1 MAPEQPRR
9 RHPRLRVFGFFLA
22 LYGLVGLGLF
32 GVVAVAINQPL
43 ERAHNL
49 SVSIDEQRTKLVA
62 TMTQAQTT
70 LQHMSLGVAGVD
82 QSLADGKAATDRA
95 AGIAT
100 SLASSM
106 FGLRDAMSI
115 SIFGAQPLAGLA
127 SNFDSTGQQVSLLS
141 TELTTIGTSLDEDR
155 TAVTTTSHDLTDLA
169 ESLGQL
175 TTLVVASPDV
185 EISTA
190 SLDAIRLA
198 VYAICG
204 WLAVFALGCIF
215 GGFYL
220 FRLGGRRDRPTAW
233 EAGLTAE

>member
-1 MAPEQPRR
+1 VAPERPGRR
-9 RHPRLRVFGFFLA
+9 RPRLRLFGLVLA

-32 GVVAVAINQPL
+32 IVVAVAINQPL
-43 ERAHNL
+43 ERAHAL
-49 SVSIDEQRTKLVA
+49 SVSIDEQRTQLVA

-115 SIFGAQPLAGLA
+115 SIFGAQPLASLA
-127 SNFDSTGQQVSLLS
+127 ASFDSTGQQITSLS
-141 TELTTIGTSLDEDR
+141 SELTTIGTSLDANR

-175 TTLVVASPDV
+175 TTLVAASPDV

-190 SLDAIRLA
+190 NLDAIRLA
-198 VYAICG
+198 VYAIGG
-204 WLAVFALGCIF
+204 WLAVFALGCVI
-215 GGFYL
+215 GGLYL
-220 FRLGGRRDRPTAW
+220 VRLGGRDRPTV
-233 EAGLTAE
+233 